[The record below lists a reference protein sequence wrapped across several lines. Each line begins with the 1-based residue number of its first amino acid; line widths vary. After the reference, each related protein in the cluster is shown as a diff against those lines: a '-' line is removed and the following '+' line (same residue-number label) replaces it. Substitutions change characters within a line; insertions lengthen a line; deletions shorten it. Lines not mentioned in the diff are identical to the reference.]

1 MKGGSGEGY
10 MDQSGRFRVV
20 GSVLDDAS
28 GQFFS
33 EAVTRRIFKALGSD
47 DASYGL
53 EGIEAS
59 PSWARPHVRAGGGW
73 RSLTPKPTYYRVAPA
88 AGVNASASDM
98 AQWLVA
104 QTGHRPDVQ
113 IGRAHV

>member
-1 MKGGSGEGY
+1 M
-10 MDQSGRFRVV
+10 
-20 GSVLDDAS
+20 
-28 GQFFS
+28 
-33 EAVTRRIFKALGSD
+33 D

-104 QTGHRPDVQ
+104 QTGHRPDVLPRSEEHTSELQ
-113 IGRAHV
+113 SLMRISYAVFCLKKKKQNKI